1 MFEKESLNVMEND
14 WKYPQV
20 AMDNPEPESED
31 VVVEMTAFSMGSTL
45 EVTIPLCE
53 KRLLLGTKV
62 VATPEYDQ
70 SNRINGIWEYVKN
83 STSIVW

>member
-1 MFEKESLNVMEND
+1 
-14 WKYPQV
+14 
-20 AMDNPEPESED
+20 MDNPEPESED

-70 SNRINGIWEYVKN
+70 SNRINGI
-83 STSIVW
+83 